1 MATAQN
7 GRVPLVILLGVV
19 CMLGGLGYKISA
31 APFHMWTP
39 DVYEGAPTPITGF
52 MSVGA
57 KAAGFAALLRVF
69 CYSLHAIQAD
79 WVIIVAILSAATMI
93 VGNIVA
99 ISQTNLKRMLAYSS
113 IAHAGYILMGVAAAN
128 QTGMAGALFYLVAY
142 TFTNIGAFAVL
153 TAMARPEGENQTF
166 PAYRGLYRRSP
177 GLALMMMIFML
188 SLTGIPLTGGFIGK
202 YYLFLSAI
210 EANLYWLAI
219 IGVLTSVVSAFFYL
233 RVIVDMFIHDAEPG
247 QEVKSVNY
255 APLNW
260 TINLTALATFVL
272 GVIPTSALAL
282 VQLAAK
288 LLMGT

>member
-1 MATAQN
+1 
-7 GRVPLVILLGVV
+7 
-19 CMLGGLGYKISA
+19 
-31 APFHMWTP
+31 
-39 DVYEGAPTPITGF
+39 
-52 MSVGA
+52 
-57 KAAGFAALLRVF
+57 
-69 CYSLHAIQAD
+69 
-79 WVIIVAILSAATMI
+79 
-93 VGNIVA
+93 
-99 ISQTNLKRMLAYSS
+99 MLAYSS
-113 IAHAGYILMGVAAAN
+113 IAHAGYILMGVASAN
-128 QTGMAGALFYLVAY
+128 QTGMAGALFYLLAY

-233 RVIVDMFIHDAEPG
+233 RVIVDMFMREAEPG
-247 QEVKSVNY
+247 QEVKAVHY

-272 GVIPTSALAL
+272 GVVPTSALAL